1 MVWEA
6 VGQAAWSGVVCIC
19 VNLSEAHM
27 STSPDTFRAFE
38 HIGWSK
44 EDVCHSYH
52 ANFGEVTVQSVDLML
67 DAAGVVSGSK
77 LLDVCTG
84 AGYAAANAV
93 ARGAD
98 VIGVDFS
105 AAQVALASSR
115 NPGIRFEVAD
125 GCALPYADGS
135 FDCVVNGIGFPHFS
149 DPDAAIREAF
159 RVLRSGGH
167 LAFTVYD
174 TPERAIGFGAVY
186 QAIQAYGSMAV
197 GLPQGPNFFL
207 LSDPVESRRR
217 LEAAGFVAVEVKT
230 VPQIWC
236 PATPDAAID
245 AILHGTVRASAT
257 LKKQRADAMPRIR
270 EKIWQTLAAFKHG
283 DRYEIPMPAVLT
295 SAQKP

>member
-1 MVWEA
+1 
-6 VGQAAWSGVVCIC
+6 
-19 VNLSEAHM
+19 M
-27 STSPDTFRAFE
+27 SNSPDTFRAFE
-38 HIGWSK
+38 HSGWNNS
-44 EDVCHSYH
+44 DICRSYH
-52 ANFGEVTVQSVDLML
+52 ANFGEVTTQSVDLML
-67 DAAGVVSGSK
+67 DAAGVTSGSN

-84 AGYAAANAV
+84 AGYAAVKAT
-93 ARGAD
+93 ARGAQ

-105 AAQVALASSR
+105 AAQVALACAQ

-125 GCALPYADGS
+125 GCALPYADSS

-159 RVLRSGGH
+159 RVLRAGGR

-174 TPERAIGFGAVY
+174 APERAVGFGAVY
-186 QAIQAYGSMAV
+186 QAVQAHGSMLV

-207 LSDPVESRRR
+207 FSDPDESRRR
-217 LEAAGFVAVEVKT
+217 LEAAGFVSVEIRT

-245 AILHGTVRASAT
+245 AILQGTVRASAT
-257 LKKQRADAMPRIR
+257 LKKQSADAMPRIR
-270 EKIWQTLAAFKHG
+270 NNIWQTLAAFKHG